1 MYTVYMHTAPSGKRY
16 IGITCQ
22 TVEQRW
28 RNGKGYKTNQP
39 FYNAIQKYGW
49 NNIKHEIIEENLT
62 HDEACELECKL
73 IAKYD
78 TTNKQKGYNVC
89 FGGEDGWVGVHH
101 TEEAKR
107 KMSEAKKGK
116 TYRKGYHLSEET
128 KKKLSES
135 HKGKYRGV
143 PVPPR
148 QYDKNDKIIF
158 SEEHKQKISQ
168 ALKGIERSD
177 EVRKR
182 MSEAQVKTK
191 KPVRCIDTGEVF
203 ESQTEAMK
211 KLGIDKVL
219 IGRTCKGKNKTAKGL
234 RFEYV

>member
-49 NNIKHEIIEENLT
+49 NNIKHEIIEENLM
-62 HDEACELECKL
+62 HDEACELERKL

-116 TYRKGYHLSEET
+116 TYRKGCHLSEET

-158 SEEHKQKISQ
+158 SDEHKRKISQ

-203 ESQTEAMK
+203 ESETMAMK
-211 KLGIDKVL
+211 SLGIDKCL
-219 IGRTCKGKNKTAKGL
+219 IGRACKGKQKTAKGL